1 MECVVVDL
9 TGPMSVAMWT
19 GKHYALVAVEVSSR
33 WGVGDLLTR
42 KDEAAEALKTII
54 ARLERQA
61 DKKIVNI
68 RSDNGSEWVN
78 DVLSNFCC

>member
-9 TGPMSVAMWT
+9 TGPMSVVTWT
-19 GKHYALVAVEVSSR
+19 GKCYTLVAVEVSSQL
-33 WGVGDLLTR
+33 GVGNLLTR
-42 KDEAAEALKTII
+42 KDEAAKALKTII

-68 RSDNGSEWVN
+68 CLDNGSEWVN
-78 DVLSNFCC
+78 DVLSNFCH